1 MYFSFIFNYYA
12 NVFHHFHFS
21 FSLLLFML
29 LYNINIIIL
38 SFMDLTS
45 LLILLL
51 SQHLISQFSSNRNW
65 NFSYILSYFFI
76 QIFMILTNFLF
87 FAHIEIIINIS
98 LCVISSV
105 SFHSVSYFFLILKIC
120 LYKEIQLLKRMSMSN
135 VIHNQSLNCDY
146 ESYFLFSSFFT
157 TSHLVYMLDFF

>member
-1 MYFSFIFNYYA
+1 MFFII
-12 NVFHHFHFS
+12 FHFS

-65 NFSYILSYFFI
+65 NFFLIFYRIFFI
-76 QIFMILTNFLF
+76 QIFMILTKFF
-87 FAHIEIIINIS
+87 FAHIKIIINIS

-105 SFHSVSYFFLILKIC
+105 SFLSVSYFSYFLSLLKIC
-120 LYKEIQLLKRMSMSN
+120 VYKEIQLPKKN
-135 VIHNQSLNCDY
+135 VNVKCNS
-146 ESYFLFSSFFT
+146 
-157 TSHLVYMLDFF
+157 